1 MQILQTNFYGK
12 HYLEVALVLRESLFL
27 SSLLL
32 NSEAWVNISD
42 QDIRKLEQA
51 DEILLAKILGC
62 DENSNSVLK
71 YLKLGVEPVRFEI
84 MKRKLLF
91 LQCILQQDE
100 KSMVYHVFD
109 ATLNNQMKNDFGNA
123 CKKYLECF
131 KIDLTFEYI

>member
-1 MQILQTNFYGK
+1 M
-12 HYLEVALVLRESLFL
+12 
-27 SSLLL
+27 
-32 NSEAWVNISD
+32 
-42 QDIRKLEQA
+42 
-51 DEILLAKILGC
+51 
-62 DENSNSVLK
+62 
-71 YLKLGVEPVRFEI
+71 RFEI

-123 CKKYLECF
+123 WKKYLECF